1 MILFDGPQ
9 VRPAARLH
17 RPQPA
22 DFWRA
27 GPIPTLAYQFNVKDR
42 IKCLGLFPHVS

>member
-1 MILFDGPQ
+1 MNKYFLYVLKFKQKTLWNLFDGPQ

-27 GPIPTLAYQFNVKDR
+27 GPIPTLADM
-42 IKCLGLFPHVS
+42 